1 MAILRM
7 LHVALGVTEIARSLA
22 FYRDLL
28 GFTVLRQTTF
38 VGAASGR
45 ALGVSGDAF
54 DAVLLARDGV
64 RLELVRRGAAA
75 HGDAAAQS
83 ASLSHLAL
91 AVDDLAATVHSLRAR
106 GVTVVAET
114 LTEHAAGVLSCLVR
128 DPDGLA
134 IALYQAPAGVAS
146 PWDVEP

>member
-1 MAILRM
+1 MAIVRM

-28 GFTVLRQTTF
+28 GFTVVRETTF

-54 DAVLLARDGV
+54 DAVLLVRDGV
-64 RLELVRRGAAA
+64 RLELVRRVAVAHDDVAAP
-75 HGDAAAQS
+75 GG
-83 ASLSHLAL
+83 SLSHLAL
-91 AVDDLAATVHSLRAR
+91 AVDDLAATVHSLRGR
-106 GVTVVAET
+106 GATVVPET
-114 LTEHAAGVLSCLVR
+114 LTEHAAGVLSCLIR

>member
-1 MAILRM
+1 MAIVRM

-28 GFTVLRQTTF
+28 GFAVVRETTF

-54 DAVLLARDGV
+54 DAVLLVRDGV
-64 RLELVRRGAAA
+64 RLELVRRVGAVS
-75 HGDAAAQS
+75 GDEVVQTTC
-83 ASLSHLAL
+83 LSHLAL
-91 AVDDLAATVHSLRAR
+91 AVDDLAATLHSLRAR
-106 GVTVVAET
+106 GVTSVPET
-114 LTEHAAGVLSCLVR
+114 LTEHAAGVLSCLIR

-146 PWDVEP
+146 PWDVEA

>member
-1 MAILRM
+1 MAIVRM
-7 LHVALGVTEIARSLA
+7 LHVALGVTEIARSLT

-28 GFTVLRQTTF
+28 GFTVVRQTTF

-75 HGDAAAQS
+75 YGEAAAPGS
-83 ASLSHLAL
+83 SLSHLAF

-106 GVTVVAET
+106 GVT
-114 LTEHAAGVLSCLVR
+114 
-128 DPDGLA
+128 
-134 IALYQAPAGVAS
+134 
-146 PWDVEP
+146 